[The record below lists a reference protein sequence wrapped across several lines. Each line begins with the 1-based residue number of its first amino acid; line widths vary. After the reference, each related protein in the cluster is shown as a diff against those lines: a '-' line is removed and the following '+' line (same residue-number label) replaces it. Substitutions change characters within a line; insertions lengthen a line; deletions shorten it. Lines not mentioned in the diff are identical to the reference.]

1 MTTAKSEPK
10 VLSQWTDLNVPPKEL
25 RLNPTLTCGQAF
37 RWKVTGTYEWTCA
50 LWGQAIDLKQTPTTV
65 LFRTLGALPN
75 ANPDVEGMLRDYFQL
90 HVKFDSLCNTWS
102 QVDSDFIKLQE
113 THQGVRTLRQ
123 PVVETLF
130 TFIASSNNN
139 IKRITMLVDKLC
151 EQYGM
156 PIDTIKGRFFTF
168 PTIKQID
175 TDPQIELTLKQLGFG
190 YRAKYYA
197 NSIKILC
204 QEHTDPEAFLLK
216 LRTES
221 LHSARNHLLRLSGV
235 GPKVADCV
243 CLMALDKYDAVPID
257 THIWQVAQRRYVN
270 RILANNPESTKM
282 LNLMLPEKRDA
293 VVALARKLHSS
304 KTPTTKTY
312 EAAQQLF
319 IHLFSPY
326 AGWAQGLLFSGDL
339 NRSDK
344 PNTSK
349 NVKPPIKRKATVDP
363 PSLDIPSTTV
373 LQTDTNNKQMRLRS
387 SARKK

>member
-1 MTTAKSEPK
+1 MTTAESELQAP
-10 VLSQWTDLNVPPKEL
+10 SQWSDLNILPNEL

-37 RWKVTGTYEWTCA
+37 RWKVTGTNEWTCA
-50 LWGQAIDLKQTPTTV
+50 LWGQAVDLKQTPTTV
-65 LFRTLGALPN
+65 LFRTLGTLPN
-75 ANPDVEGMLRDYFQL
+75 ANADVEGMLHDYFQL
-90 HVKFDSLCNTWS
+90 HVKFDSLCTKWS
-102 QVDSDFIKLQE
+102 QVDSDFIKLQKS
-113 THQGVRTLRQ
+113 HQGVRTLRQ

-151 EQYGM
+151 EHYGVA
-156 PIDTIKGRFFTF
+156 IDTIKGRFFTF
-168 PTIKQID
+168 PTIKQIA

-204 QEHTDPEAFLLK
+204 QEHIDPEAFLLK

-221 LHSARNHLLRLSGV
+221 LDSARNELLRLSGV

-270 RILANNPESTKM
+270 P
-282 LNLMLPEKRDA
+282 
-293 VVALARKLHSS
+293 LARKLQTS

-349 NVKPPIKRKATVDP
+349 NVKAPLKRKATVDP
-363 PSLDIPSTTV
+363 SPAPDIPSTTAL
-373 LQTDTNNKQMRLRS
+373 LQTNTNNQQMRLRS

>member
-1 MTTAKSEPK
+1 MTTQPPSP
-10 VLSQWTDLNVPPKEL
+10 WIDLNVSPKEL
-25 RLNPTLTCGQAF
+25 RLDSTLTCGQAF
-37 RWKVTGTYEWTCA
+37 RWKATGIDEWTCA
-50 LWGQAIDLKQTPTTV
+50 LWDQAIDLKQTPTTV
-65 LFRTLGALPN
+65 LFRTLGTLPG
-75 ANPDVEGMLRDYFQL
+75 ACSDVEGMLRDYFQL
-90 HVKFDSLCNTWS
+90 HVGFDSLCSTWS
-102 QVDSDFIKLQE
+102 QVDSDFIQLRE
-113 THQGVRTLRQ
+113 THRGVRTLRQ

-151 EQYGM
+151 ERYGAA
-156 PIDTIKGRFFTF
+156 IDTEKGRFFTF
-168 PTIKQID
+168 PAIKQIAA
-175 TDPQIELTLKQLGFG
+175 DPQIELTLKRLGFG

-197 NSIKILC
+197 NSIEMLC
-204 QEHTDPEAFLLK
+204 REHTDPEAFLLE
-216 LRTES
+216 LRTAS
-221 LHSARNHLLRLSGV
+221 LDSARSELLRLSGV

-270 RILANNPESTKM
+270 RILTKDAKSSTM
-282 LNLMLPEKRDA
+282 LNLVLPEKRDA
-293 VVALARKLHSS
+293 VVALVRILQTS

-319 IHLFSPY
+319 VHLFSPY

-344 PNTSK
+344 PKTTK
-349 NVKPPIKRKATVDP
+349 KTKAPTKRKAAADP
-363 PSLDIPSTTV
+363 SPSLETSSETTP
-373 LQTDTNNKQMRLRS
+373 LKTNSNQQMRLRS